1 MCKCDEIL
9 FERLSDQFDNI
20 IKESKNF
27 IKSETISEFRRVARE
42 YSINAYDSEPY
53 SDESFGDQGI
63 RSHALVEAKI
73 HGDFDSLL
81 RCAFI
86 SEQLGKYSFD
96 NYDEPDES
104 VTHLCDALFLL
115 NLWLGVKFKER
126 FREESIEIEVN
137 RRLKAREDGKGGGKE
152 RAKKFLPVKVELIRL
167 LFEKVPSQGWGS
179 VGEAIATIEVE
190 LFNFIEIDMAKGKG
204 NVNCHEVDNIIL
216 LWDNLSETI
225 HRWVKEDE
233 IVKAVFDSLASVSNV
248 G

>member
-1 MCKCDEIL
+1 MCKSDEVL
-9 FERLSDQFDNI
+9 FERLCDEFDNN
-20 IKESKNF
+20 IKESKPF
-27 IKSETISEFRRVARE
+27 IKSEMIWEFRRVARE
-42 YSINAYDSEPY
+42 YSINVYNSEPC

-63 RSHALVEAKI
+63 RSHALVDAKI

-96 NYDEPDES
+96 NYDEANES
-104 VTHLCDALFLL
+104 VSHLCDALFLL

-137 RRLKAREDGKGGGKE
+137 RRLKVREDGKSGGKE

-167 LFEKVPSQGWGS
+167 LFEKVPIQRWDS
-179 VGEAIATIEVE
+179 VGEAISTIEVE
-190 LFNFIEIDMAKGKG
+190 LFNFIEVEAGKG
-204 NVNCHEVDNIIL
+204 MNPTVRGEAGNILL

-225 HRWVKEDE
+225 NRWMKEDE
-233 IVKAVFDSLASVSNV
+233 VINSVFNAVVKH
-248 G
+248 